1 MQALTCTLGLP
12 LGLGLG
18 LTLTLPRTRSV
29 PNPMFKR
36 SRDTLSM
43 KLSIPLRAVR
53 EM

>member
-1 MQALTCTLGLP
+1 MVLKLK
-12 LGLGLG
+12 
-18 LTLTLPRTRSV
+18 SV

-53 EM
+53 EIYRGDIGEM